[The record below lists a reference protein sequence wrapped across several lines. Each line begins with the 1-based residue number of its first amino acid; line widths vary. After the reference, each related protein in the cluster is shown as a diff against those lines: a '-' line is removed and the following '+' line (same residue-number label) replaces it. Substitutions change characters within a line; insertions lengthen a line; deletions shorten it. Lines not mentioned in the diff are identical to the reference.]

1 MGVENVIRKN
11 NTLFGVLVIQ
21 TKYEIMGVMGDE
33 LIGLTRPQCL
43 DCKQW
48 EIISFV

>member
-11 NTLFGVLVIQ
+11 NTLFGVLLIQ

-33 LIGLTRPQCL
+33 LIGLTRPQWL